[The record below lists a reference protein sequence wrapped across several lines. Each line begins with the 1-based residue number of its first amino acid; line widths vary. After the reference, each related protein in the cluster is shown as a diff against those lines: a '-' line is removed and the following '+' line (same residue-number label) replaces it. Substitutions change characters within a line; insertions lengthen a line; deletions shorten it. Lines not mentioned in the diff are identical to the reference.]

1 MNNTQII
8 YYGKKAYNP
17 TYVKT
22 QIFCKKMN

>member
-17 TYVKT
+17 TYVKA